1 MINIAI
7 TAEVEVLHK
16 SKNRAIMCLKP
27 RTRVLVTKDNTVSS
41 LPRSDTKS
49 IYKQLKNISMCV
61 ISVENGS
68 KQKVAKVD
76 DVKRVK
82 KNGEWGL
89 KLKLSSDKY
98 NGEGSFAKSAVNLQD
113 YVWDFGT
120 FWFSDPNRSPYS
132 GVVIRDRD
140 FSGQDLTNADFSFS
154 IIANSQFIGADL
166 TNANFRHSD
175 LRGSNFTRANLT
187 NADFRFSDT
196 RDTIFTDAITVR
208 TRF

>member
-1 MINIAI
+1 
-7 TAEVEVLHK
+7 
-16 SKNRAIMCLKP
+16 
-27 RTRVLVTKDNTVSS
+27 
-41 LPRSDTKS
+41 
-49 IYKQLKNISMCV
+49 MCV

-82 KNGEWGL
+82 KNGERGL

-113 YVWDFGT
+113 YVWDLGT
-120 FWFSDPNRSPYS
+120 FCFFDDCDRSPYS

-140 FSGQDLTNADFSFS
+140 FSGQDLTNANFTGSV
-154 IIANSQFIGADL
+154 IANSQFIGANL
-166 TNANFRHSD
+166 TNANFRRSD

-187 NADFRFSDT
+187 NADFRRSDT
-196 RDTIFTDAITVR
+196 RDTIFTNAITEG